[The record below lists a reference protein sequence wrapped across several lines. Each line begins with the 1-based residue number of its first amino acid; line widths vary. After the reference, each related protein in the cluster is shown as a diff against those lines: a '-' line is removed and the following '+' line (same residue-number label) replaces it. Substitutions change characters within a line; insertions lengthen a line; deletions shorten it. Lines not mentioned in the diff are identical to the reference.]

1 MADQP
6 AAPVTRESA
15 IKNWTQNF
23 NNDMIDQPAVREIV
37 EAEPKPGDVPPEPK
51 PTPPPAQPAAAK
63 PTEPKSDDTDKWPR
77 TAQDWKKFTKA
88 RDEQY
93 AAKDAAIKK
102 LESDLQAERERVAK
116 AIPASE
122 SPEFD
127 ALRKERD
134 LYSEQLKVVSVENH
148 PKFKAHFENRTN
160 AQIELAK
167 RIVGTEKAER
177 LTTLLKLGDSDY
189 KTSQIENLISDLSPM
204 NQSRIAGVVNALDE
218 IANERQSEI
227 SKARE
232 NYDKMTAEQQAQ
244 ANNRKQGIEKMFSD
258 RIALAQDKEK
268 GFFLFQPREGDE
280 AWNKS
285 VTDRI
290 ESAKSLLFGSPKPDR
305 LMQAA
310 LDAAAYPELLKSMLA
325 ADEEIEKLRTQV
337 KELSGASPQIT
348 GGRTA
353 NGSEA
358 APSVQH
364 KVGTRPMDAVSNWSK
379 ALPND

>member
-1 MADQP
+1 MAETP
-6 AAPVTRESA
+6 APTAVTRESA
-15 IKNWTQNF
+15 IKNWTQSF
-23 NNDMIDQPAVREIV
+23 NNDMIDQPVTREIV

-51 PTPPPAQPAAAK
+51 SPTPSPAQTSPA
-63 PTEPKSDDTDKWPR
+63 EPKSDDSDKWPR
-77 TAQDWKKFTKA
+77 TAQDWKKFTKT

-160 AQIELAK
+160 AQVDLAK
-167 RIVGTEKAER
+167 RIVGAEKAER
-177 LTTLLKLGDSDY
+177 LTTLLKMQDSDY

-218 IANERQSEI
+218 IANERQTEI

-232 NYDKMTAEQQAQ
+232 NYDKLTAEQQAQ
-244 ANNRKQGIEKMFSD
+244 ANNRKQGIEKMFSE
-258 RIALAQDKEK
+258 RINLAQDKEK

-280 AWNKS
+280 AWNKA
-285 VTDRI
+285 VNERI
-290 ESAKSLLFGSPKPDR
+290 DSAKLLLFGNPKPDR

-325 ADEEIEKLRTQV
+325 ADQEIEKLRGQV

-348 GGRTA
+348 GGRNA
-353 NGSEA
+353 NGGEA
-358 APSVQH
+358 TPPVQH
-364 KVGTRPMDAVSNWSK
+364 KAGTRPMDAAKNWSSS
-379 ALPND
+379 LPND